1 MKYFK
6 FQPEIDS
13 EANCSSIR
21 SSAFARQGT
30 NRSRLAKD
38 RIRAFVESKT
48 RFRRFLRFAPDFL
61 ETPSDLPVLEQLKGE
76 FFL

>member
-21 SSAFARQGT
+21 SSAFAQQGK
-30 NRSRLAKD
+30 NRSPLAKD
-38 RIRAFVESKT
+38 KIRAFVESET
-48 RFRRFLRFAPDFL
+48 RFRRFWRFAPDFL
-61 ETPSDLPVLEQLKGE
+61 ETPSDLPVLEQLRGY
-76 FFL
+76 FYG